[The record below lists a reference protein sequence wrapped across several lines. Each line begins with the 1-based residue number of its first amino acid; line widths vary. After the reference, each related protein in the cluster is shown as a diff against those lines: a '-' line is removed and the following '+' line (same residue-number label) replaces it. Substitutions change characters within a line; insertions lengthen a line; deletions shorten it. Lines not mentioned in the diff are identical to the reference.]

1 MTAVNPQITKSY
13 AAQDYDYV
21 FPLIKK
27 ASRMS
32 FYLLALLALPIIFN
46 VELLLSIW
54 LKEVPEHSGL
64 FVQLFLI
71 FAMSESISQPL
82 ITAMLATGRIRN
94 YQLVVG
100 GIQLLNIPISYI
112 CLRAGAIPEIT
123 VVVAIALSQV
133 CLFARLIMFGR
144 VSGFSVPEFIRKVYL
159 NVLKVLIVSILL
171 PLTIS
176 FILPE
181 GWQWSV
187 LNIIVCVLWTGGVI
201 LFMGCDKNDRKFLLD
216 FLRRRKGE

>member
-1 MTAVNPQITKSY
+1 
-13 AAQDYDYV
+13 
-21 FPLIKK
+21 
-27 ASRMS
+27 
-32 FYLLALLALPIIFN
+32 
-46 VELLLSIW
+46 
-54 LKEVPEHSGL
+54 
-64 FVQLFLI
+64 
-71 FAMSESISQPL
+71 
-82 ITAMLATGRIRN
+82 
-94 YQLVVG
+94 
-100 GIQLLNIPISYI
+100 
-112 CLRAGAIPEIT
+112 
-123 VVVAIALSQV
+123 
-133 CLFARLIMFGR
+133 
-144 VSGFSVPEFIRKVYL
+144 VPEFIRKVYL